1 MNTGK
6 RIRDLQIDYDIT
18 SLQLAKSLGVT
29 PQQLS
34 RWRHSEDI
42 KLSVLLNICN
52 ALGVTIVN
60 LLDQKKAESEEIK
73 RKTEEYLK
81 KGGKI
86 KKLSTFDTGLKE
98 VHGHLYHKTRGIK

>member
-1 MNTGK
+1 M
-6 RIRDLQIDYDIT
+6 
-18 SLQLAKSLGVT
+18 
-29 PQQLS
+29 
-34 RWRHSEDI
+34 
-42 KLSVLLNICN
+42 
-52 ALGVTIVN
+52 N

-98 VHGHLYHKTRGIK
+98 VHGHLYHKTRGIKDGSLLAYQEKGRDSEDNQ

>member
-6 RIRDLQIDYDIT
+6 RIRDLQIDHNIP

-52 ALGVTIVN
+52 ALGVTI
-60 LLDQKKAESEEIK
+60 SEFI
-73 RKTEEYLK
+73 
-81 KGGKI
+81 GA
-86 KKLSTFDTGLKE
+86 KE
-98 VHGHLYHKTRGIK
+98 G

>member
-1 MNTGK
+1 
-6 RIRDLQIDYDIT
+6 
-18 SLQLAKSLGVT
+18 
-29 PQQLS
+29 
-34 RWRHSEDI
+34 
-42 KLSVLLNICN
+42 
-52 ALGVTIVN
+52 VN

>member
-1 MNTGK
+1 
-6 RIRDLQIDYDIT
+6 
-18 SLQLAKSLGVT
+18 
-29 PQQLS
+29 
-34 RWRHSEDI
+34 
-42 KLSVLLNICN
+42 
-52 ALGVTIVN
+52 VN

-98 VHGHLYHKTRGIK
+98 VHGHLYHKTRGISDGSLLAYQEKGRDSEDNQ

>member
-1 MNTGK
+1 M
-6 RIRDLQIDYDIT
+6 
-18 SLQLAKSLGVT
+18 
-29 PQQLS
+29 
-34 RWRHSEDI
+34 
-42 KLSVLLNICN
+42 
-52 ALGVTIVN
+52 N

-98 VHGHLYHKTRGIK
+98 VHGHLYHKTRGISDGSLLANQEKGGNSEDNQ

>member
-1 MNTGK
+1 MNIGK

-52 ALGVTIVN
+52 ALGVTI
-60 LLDQKKAESEEIK
+60 SEFI
-73 RKTEEYLK
+73 
-81 KGGKI
+81 G
-86 KKLSTFDTGLKE
+86 SKE
-98 VHGHLYHKTRGIK
+98 G

>member
-1 MNTGK
+1 M
-6 RIRDLQIDYDIT
+6 IFP

-52 ALGVTIVN
+52 ALGVTI
-60 LLDQKKAESEEIK
+60 SEFI
-73 RKTEEYLK
+73 
-81 KGGKI
+81 G
-86 KKLSTFDTGLKE
+86 SKE
-98 VHGHLYHKTRGIK
+98 G

>member
-1 MNTGK
+1 M
-6 RIRDLQIDYDIT
+6 IFT

-52 ALGVTIVN
+52 ALGVTI
-60 LLDQKKAESEEIK
+60 SEFI
-73 RKTEEYLK
+73 
-81 KGGKI
+81 G
-86 KKLSTFDTGLKE
+86 SKE
-98 VHGHLYHKTRGIK
+98 G

>member
-1 MNTGK
+1 M
-6 RIRDLQIDYDIT
+6 
-18 SLQLAKSLGVT
+18 S
-29 PQQLS
+29 
-34 RWRHSEDI
+34 
-42 KLSVLLNICN
+42 
-52 ALGVTIVN
+52 

-98 VHGHLYHKTRGIK
+98 LHGHLYHKTRGIKDGSLLAYQEKGRSSEDSK

>member
-6 RIRDLQIDYDIT
+6 RIRDLQIDHDIT

-52 ALGVTIVN
+52 ALGVTI
-60 LLDQKKAESEEIK
+60 SEFI
-73 RKTEEYLK
+73 
-81 KGGKI
+81 G
-86 KKLSTFDTGLKE
+86 SKE
-98 VHGHLYHKTRGIK
+98 G